1 MIGKRMYKT
10 CLSVLLAVL
19 MIFGSMASVFA
30 AVPSDVMG
38 HWAEDVIT
46 EWMDA
51 GLACGYP
58 DNTFGPRNPVTR
70 AEFMAFANRAFGF
83 TEEIEI
89 AYTDVEA
96 NAWYAEII
104 RQAAAAGYISGYP
117 DGTMHP
123 NAMITRQEVAVIL
136 AKILAL
142 SEKNIETEPFASMS
156 DISEWSRSAVAAVA
170 VAGAMTGYPDGS
182 FKPLNN
188 ITRAEAV
195 QALDNGLK
203 SCWII
208 NAAGTYGPESGI
220 EEIERNIVV
229 NTADVI
235 LRNLDITGN
244 LTITERVGDGDVT
257 LNNVTVNQTMFIR
270 GGGTESIHINGG
282 SYNNVIVESTPD
294 GGTRIVAVGVDGLEI
309 SIAMAEAGESVIF
322 DGEFEN
328 IIIESSNITADLSNA
343 TVDILKIEAN
353 LVEVQ
358 IITGT
363 TGVVKLAEIQSAEV
377 DIQGDV
383 KTIKA
388 ITGEGADTV
397 IWPEEEVPMGGGGG
411 VIVPPSPSPALT
423 LNSVSIDG
431 GSVPTTT
438 IDEIVYYQIQKG
450 WTDAT
455 PLVANVTGANFNN
468 TDYSMLVKAMVE
480 DGMTISWVKTVPGA
494 DMNVTNKDITET
506 NLLDNGYGINVSGI
520 MTEWAKGV
528 AADKVTVT
536 IGIDGGATLWTM
548 NFILVDTL

>member
-1 MIGKRMYKT
+1 MIDKKMYKI
-10 CLSVLLAVL
+10 CLSVLLTVL
-19 MIFGSMASVFA
+19 MIFGSTASVFA
-30 AVPSDVMG
+30 AVPSDVTG

-58 DNTFGPRNPVTR
+58 DNTFAPGNPVTR

-89 AYTDVEA
+89 TYKDVEA

-117 DGTMHP
+117 DGTMRP

-142 SEKNIETEPFASMS
+142 SEKNIETEPFASLS
-156 DISEWSRSAVAAVA
+156 TVPEWSRSAVAAVA

-195 QALDNGLK
+195 QALDNGIK
-203 SCWII
+203 SNWVI
-208 NAAGTYGPESGI
+208 NVADTYGPETGS
-220 EEIERNIVV
+220 ETIERNVVV
-229 NTADVI
+229 NAADVI
-235 LRNLDITGN
+235 LRNLHVTGN
-244 LTITERVGDGDVT
+244 LTITENVGDGDVT
-257 LNNVTVNQTMFIR
+257 LNNITVDQAMFIR
-270 GGGTESIHINGG
+270 GGGTESIHISGG

-294 GGTRIVAVGVDGLEI
+294 GGTRIVAVDVDGLEI
-309 SIAMAEAGESVIF
+309 TIATAQAGESVLF
-322 DGEFEN
+322 DGEFES
-328 IIIESSNITADLSNA
+328 IIVQSSNTTVDLSNA
-343 TVDILKIEAN
+343 RVDVLTVEAN
-353 LVEVQ
+353 LVEVR

-363 TGVVKLAEIQSAEV
+363 TGFIKLAEIQSADVE
-377 DIQGDV
+377 IQGDV
-383 KTIKA
+383 ETIKTI
-388 ITGEGADTV
+388 TGDGADTV
-397 IWPEEEVPMGGGGG
+397 VWPEEEVVMGGGGG
-411 VIVPPSPSPALT
+411 VIVPPAPSPALT

-438 IDEIVYYQIQKG
+438 IGDTVYYQIEKG
-450 WTDAT
+450 WTNAT
-455 PLVANVTGANFNN
+455 PLVANVTGSNFNN
-468 TDYSMLVKAMVE
+468 TNYSMLVKAMV
-480 DGMTISWVKTVPGA
+480 DNGMTISWTRTVPGE
-494 DMNVTNKDITET
+494 DMNVTNKNITET
-506 NLLDNGYGINVSGI
+506 NLLDSGYGINVEDI

-528 AADKVTVT
+528 SSDKVTVT
-536 IGIDGGATLWTM
+536 IGISGGATLWTM